1 MLVDLFFSLPDLRI
15 YAVGFSLLSFVAEFS
30 TISVSG
36 FFVLLKIKN
45 ITSPIVKY
53 TRNSPKA
60 SAAKYEKDL
69 PVMFN
74 LVSGGTVAVI
84 IMNEISI

>member
-1 MLVDLFFSLPDLRI
+1 MLVNQFFSLLG
-15 YAVGFSLLSFVAEFS
+15 YELCWEFSLVSFIAEFS
-30 TISVSG
+30 IVSVLG
-36 FFVLLKIKN
+36 FFDLLKIKN

-60 SAAKYEKDL
+60 PAAKYEKDV

-74 LVSGGTVAVI
+74 LASGGTVAVI
-84 IMNEISI
+84 IMNEIRI